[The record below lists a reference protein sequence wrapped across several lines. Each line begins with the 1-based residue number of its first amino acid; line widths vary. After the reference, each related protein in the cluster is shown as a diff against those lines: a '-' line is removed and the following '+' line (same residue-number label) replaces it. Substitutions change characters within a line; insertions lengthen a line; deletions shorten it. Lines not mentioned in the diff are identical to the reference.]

1 MPRGAWEGSLMF
13 WAVKGP
19 ARGQQTPEQM
29 PRAHPPVLETHLEL
43 LPLALPSEEGTHL
56 GLQGCP
62 VPITPS

>member
-29 PRAHPPVLETHLEL
+29 PSLQSPGLTPQCWRPIWSSCPWLCQVRRALT
-43 LPLALPSEEGTHL
+43 
-56 GLQGCP
+56 
-62 VPITPS
+62 